1 VSGPTVTLAGVTKSY
16 GALKAVA
23 DVDLTLQPGER
34 IALVGHNGAG
44 KSTLIKL
51 MLGLVRP
58 TAGRVALMGE
68 NPARGAARAK
78 FSVGYL
84 PENLVLPPAMT
95 GAELMNF
102 YARLKRRPVAE
113 NGAILERVGIAEAAG
128 RRIYT
133 YSKGMRQR
141 IGLAQALIGKPRVLL
156 LDEPTSGLD
165 PALRHRFY
173 EIMGELAAGGATVLI
188 SSHALAELES
198 QADRVVVMNR
208 GRKVADGSIT
218 ELRRLS
224 AHPVR
229 IRVTMANG
237 AAAAFP
243 DNLAPST
250 DWTRINDRVVEIR
263 CAGTAKVETLRRL
276 AASTVPLEDIEIA
289 ETTLD
294 DIYAHFLRRDGR
306 PEAAE

>member
-1 VSGPTVTLAGVTKSY
+1 MNEPTVTLTGVTKSY
-16 GALKAVA
+16 GTLTAVA
-23 DVDLTLQPGER
+23 GVDLTLRAGER

-58 TAGRVALMGE
+58 TAGRVRLLDE
-68 NPARGAARAK
+68 NPARGACAAK

-84 PENLVLPPAMT
+84 PENLVLPQAMT

-102 YARLKRRPVAE
+102 YARLKRRPVVDNA
-113 NGAILERVGIAEAAG
+113 AILERVGIADAAA
-128 RRIYT
+128 RRTYT

-173 EIMGELAAGGATVLI
+173 EIMRELAAGGATVLI
-188 SSHALAELES
+188 SSHALTELEH

-224 AHPVR
+224 EHPVR

-237 AAAAFP
+237 AAAALP
-243 DNLAPST
+243 EALVPPS
-250 DWTRINDRVVEIR
+250 DWTRVGEHVVEIR
-263 CAGTAKVETLRRL
+263 CAGAAKVETLRRL
-276 AASTVPLEDIEIA
+276 AASAVPMADIEIA

-294 DIYAHFLRRDGR
+294 DIYAHFLRRDGER
-306 PEAAE
+306 KAAE